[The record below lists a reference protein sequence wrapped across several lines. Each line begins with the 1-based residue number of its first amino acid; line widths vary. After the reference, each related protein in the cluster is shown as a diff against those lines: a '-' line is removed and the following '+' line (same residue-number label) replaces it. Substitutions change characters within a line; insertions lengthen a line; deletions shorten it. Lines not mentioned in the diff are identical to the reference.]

1 MSRASNSLKATD
13 VTATPIKL
21 KYSASYS
28 NTSICDTGIYAKSG
42 INGPVTLTGS
52 VPGATLRY
60 RSIRQLYYA
69 NYLTGSYLTTS
80 SSFDNFLQSTAASGT
95 FEGNTIA
102 SASTD
107 VRYFPTESGGKIKI
121 ISIPQSSLGQQTSRK
136 SFFLTGSN
144 GTVFTLVDDS
154 NGNIIDTSNNGIF
167 VGNIIYPQGFVIIT
181 NPDYYCVMD
190 GGPTTTS
197 KYYMFD
203 ISQSVKRFAPI
214 SGAVPDCAPIV
225 SSSLALK
232 SYPYYN
238 FPSTSINSTGLVTL
252 SEADP
257 LTNQVGIYKE
267 YYTIK
272 STYCAASD
280 EQPITVQIVDCQIK
294 GLAATAL
301 ACNVNG
307 LSLTYV
313 APTPTPTPLPTITPT
328 PLPTITPT
336 PAPTPTITPTPLPTL
351 TPTPTPTG
359 VPPAPTPTVTP
370 TPGPTSTPIPT
381 TYPITLQLA
390 GLAGYD
396 GSLTVYQSS
405 DNVTFV
411 SAATINVSGANLTTQ
426 GFIGTPGFYYYL
438 EVTRTGTGTFPKVNA
453 YTESIPNIGIDSAS
467 CGSTFT
473 TTSTYPIQLP
483 DPVVSATIVF
493 GGTIENGCR

>member
-42 INGPVTLTGS
+42 INGPVTTTGS
-52 VPGATLRY
+52 VSAATLRY

-69 NYLTGSYLTTS
+69 NYLTGSYLTTT

-144 GTVFTLVDDS
+144 GTVFTLVDDG
-154 NGNIIDTSNNGIF
+154 NGNIIDTSNNGVF

-181 NPDYYCVMD
+181 NPNYYCAMD

-203 ISQSVKRFAPI
+203 ISQSVKSFAPI

-225 SSSLALK
+225 SSSLVLS

-238 FPSTSINSTGLVTL
+238 FPSTSIASNGEVTL

-257 LTNQVGIYKE
+257 LTNQVGIYRE
-267 YYTIK
+267 YYTVK
-272 STYCAASD
+272 STYCAVSD
-280 EQPITVQIVDCQIK
+280 EQPITVQIVDCTVK
-294 GLAATAL
+294 NLTATSL
-301 ACNVNG
+301 SCG
-307 LSLTYV
+307 ISGISLTYV
-313 APTPTPTPLPTITPT
+313 APTA
-328 PLPTITPT
+328 T
-336 PAPTPTITPTPLPTL
+336 PA
-351 TPTPTPTG
+351 
-359 VPPAPTPTVTP
+359 
-370 TPGPTSTPIPT
+370 PTSTPIPT
-381 TYPITLQLA
+381 PT
-390 GLAGYD
+390 
-396 GSLTVYQSS
+396 
-405 DNVTFV
+405 
-411 SAATINVSGANLTTQ
+411 ATISPTPTATIPVPTGAVTATPIPPTPTVTAPPPTATAPPPTPTATIPPPTATALPPSATLSWSYNKSSSTGTMV
-426 GFIGTPGFYYYL
+426 ININGTP
-438 EVTRTGTGTFPKVNA
+438 TITSSTTGTGVYAVYAGDTISVTINAGGCSGGNNIANA
-453 YTESIPNIGIDSAS
+453 YTEGGILSDGSCSPTYTIFTSYDYTVTVGDIGTTLNLYGYSS
-467 CGSTFT
+467 C
-473 TTSTYPIQLP
+473 
-483 DPVVSATIVF
+483 D
-493 GGTIENGCR
+493 GGCH